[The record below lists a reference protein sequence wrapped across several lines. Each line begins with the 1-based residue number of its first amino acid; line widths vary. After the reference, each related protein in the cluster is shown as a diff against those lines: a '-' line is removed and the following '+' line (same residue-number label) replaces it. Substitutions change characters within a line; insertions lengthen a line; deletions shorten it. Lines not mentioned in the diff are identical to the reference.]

1 MFRKTHPT
9 EREREQKMN
18 NVDLK
23 PVLDF
28 LSGLKG
34 HNNKAWFEEHRAA
47 YDTARTHFEN
57 FVDQL
62 ISEYGEVEDLGG
74 ITAKDCV
81 MRIYRDTRF
90 SKDKSP
96 YKTSMSATIAPG
108 GKKSTSLGYHLHMQP
123 NDETLIAGG
132 LYMPT
137 PEQLARF
144 RIAIDQDATPF
155 KAIIND
161 KEFKKY
167 FGVLEGEKVKTV
179 PQGYRRDHPEIEL
192 LRFKQVVVVHRLS
205 DQIVLSH
212 RFSTHVIK
220 AFTAM
225 KPFLDY
231 LNAILK

>member
-1 MFRKTHPT
+1 MKDI
-9 EREREQKMN
+9 
-18 NVDLK
+18 DLK

-28 LSGLKG
+28 LSALRE
-34 HNNKAWFEEHRAA
+34 HNNKSWFEEHRPA
-47 YDTARTHFEN
+47 YETARTQFEN

-62 ISEYGEVEDLGG
+62 IGEYGEVEDLGG
-74 ITAKDCV
+74 ITAKDCI

-96 YKTSMSATIAPG
+96 YKISMSATIAPG
-108 GKKSTSLGYHLHMQP
+108 GKKSTRLGYHLHMQP

-144 RIAIDQDATPF
+144 RMAIDQNAASF
-155 KAIIND
+155 KDILED
-161 KEFKKY
+161 KEFIKY
-167 FGVLEGEKVKTV
+167 FGRLEGEQVKTV

-192 LRFKQVVVVHRLS
+192 LRFKQVVVVHHVA
-205 DQIVLSH
+205 DEMVLSP
-212 RFSTHVIK
+212 RFSAHVIK
-220 AFTAM
+220 TFTAM
-225 KPFLDY
+225 KPFLGY

>member
-1 MFRKTHPT
+1 MK
-9 EREREQKMN
+9 N
-18 NVDLK
+18 IDLK

-34 HNNKAWFEEHRAA
+34 HNNKAWFEENRTA

-62 ISEYGEVEDLGG
+62 IIQYGEIEDLGG
-74 ITAKDCV
+74 ITAKDCI
-81 MRIYRDTRF
+81 MRIYRDIRF

-96 YKTSMSATIAPG
+96 YKTNMSATIAAG

-123 NDETLIAGG
+123 QDETLIAGG
-132 LYMPT
+132 FYMPT
-137 PEQLARF
+137 PEELASF
-144 RIAIDQDATPF
+144 RAAIDRDAAPF
-155 KAIIND
+155 KAIISD

-167 FGVLEGEKVKTV
+167 FGTLDGEKVKTV
-179 PQGYRRDHPEIEL
+179 PQGYTRDHPEIEL

-205 DQIVLSH
+205 DEMVLSP
-212 RFSTHVIK
+212 RFSAHAIK
-220 AFTAM
+220 TFTAM

>member
-1 MFRKTHPT
+1 MNKT
-9 EREREQKMN
+9 
-18 NVDLK
+18 DLK
-23 PVLDF
+23 SVLDF
-28 LSGLKG
+28 LGDLKE

-62 ISEYGEVEDLGG
+62 IGEYGRLEDLGG

-96 YKTSMSATIAPG
+96 YKTSMGATIAPG
-108 GKKSTSLGYHLHMQP
+108 GKKSASLGYHLHLQP
-123 NDETLIAGG
+123 HNETLIAGG

-137 PEQLARF
+137 PEQLASF
-144 RIAIDQDATPF
+144 RRAIDQDAAPF
-155 KAIIND
+155 KTILQD
-161 KEFKKY
+161 KQFKKY
-167 FGVLEGEKVKTV
+167 FGELEGEKVKTV
-179 PQGYRRDHPEIEL
+179 PQGYTRDNPEIEL

-205 DQIVLSH
+205 DETVLLPG
-212 RFSTHVIK
+212 FGTHVIK
-220 AFTAM
+220 TFTAM

-231 LNAILK
+231 LNSI

>member
-1 MFRKTHPT
+1 MTDI
-9 EREREQKMN
+9 
-18 NVDLK
+18 DLK

-28 LSGLKG
+28 LRDLKG

-47 YDTARTHFEN
+47 YETARIHFEN

-62 ISEYGEVEDLGG
+62 ISEYGGREDLGG
-74 ITAKDCV
+74 ITAKDSI

-96 YKTSMSATIAPG
+96 YKISMSATIAPG

-144 RIAIDQDATPF
+144 RRAIDQNAVPF
-155 KAIIND
+155 KMVIND

-167 FGVLEGEKVKTV
+167 FGRLEGEKVKTV
-179 PQGYRRDHPEIEL
+179 PQGYSRDHPEIEL

-205 DQIVLSH
+205 DEMVLSP

-220 AFTAM
+220 TFTAM

-231 LNAILK
+231 LNTILK

>member
-1 MFRKTHPT
+1 
-9 EREREQKMN
+9 MN
-18 NVDLK
+18 DVDLK

-28 LSGLKG
+28 LSDLKR

-47 YDTARTHFEN
+47 YDIARTHFEN

-62 ISEYGEVEDLGG
+62 ISAYSRVDDLGG
-74 ITAKDCV
+74 ITAKDCI

-96 YKTSMSATIAPG
+96 YKTNMGATIAPG
-108 GKKSTSLGYHLHMQP
+108 GKKSSSLGYHLHMQP
-123 NDETLIAGG
+123 HDETLIAGG
-132 LYMPT
+132 LYLPS

-144 RIAIDQDATPF
+144 RMAIDRDATPF
-155 KAIIND
+155 KAITED

-167 FGVLEGEKVKTV
+167 FGRPEGEKVKTV
-179 PQGYRRDHPEIEL
+179 PQGYTRDHPEIEL

-205 DQIVLSH
+205 DEMVLSPG
-212 RFSTHVIK
+212 FGTHVSRT
-220 AFTAM
+220 FTAM

>member
-1 MFRKTHPT
+1 MKDIELR
-9 EREREQKMN
+9 
-18 NVDLK
+18 

-28 LSGLKG
+28 LSDLKR

-47 YDTARTHFEN
+47 YEIAKTSFESL
-57 FVDQL
+57 VDQL
-62 ISEYGEVEDLGG
+62 IGEYGKTEDLGG

-90 SKDKSP
+90 SKDKTP
-96 YKTSMSATIAPG
+96 YKTSMGATIAPG
-108 GKKSTSLGYHLHMQP
+108 GKKSTRLGYHLHLQP
-123 NDETLIAGG
+123 QDETLIAGG

-144 RIAIDQDATPF
+144 RMAIDQDAASF
-155 KAIIND
+155 KVIVED

-167 FGVLEGEKVKTV
+167 FGMLGGEKVKTV
-179 PQGYRRDHPEIEL
+179 PQGYTRDHPEIEL

-205 DQIVLSH
+205 DEIVLSPG
-212 RFSTHVIK
+212 FSTQVIK
-220 AFTAM
+220 TFTAM

>member
-1 MFRKTHPT
+1 MKDIELR
-9 EREREQKMN
+9 
-18 NVDLK
+18 

-28 LSGLKG
+28 LSDLKG
-34 HNNKAWFEEHRAA
+34 HNNKAWFEENRAA
-47 YDTARTHFEN
+47 YEIAKIRFES

-62 ISEYGEVEDLGG
+62 IGEYEKTEDLGG

-90 SKDKSP
+90 SKDKTP
-96 YKTSMSATIAPG
+96 YKTSMGATIAPG
-108 GKKSTSLGYHLHMQP
+108 GKKSTRLGYHLHLQP
-123 NDETLIAGG
+123 QDETLIAGG

-144 RIAIDQDATPF
+144 RMAIDQDAASF
-155 KAIIND
+155 KVIVED

-167 FGVLEGEKVKTV
+167 FGMLGGEKVKTV
-179 PQGYRRDHPEIEL
+179 PQGYTRDHPEIEL

-205 DQIVLSH
+205 DEIVLSP
-212 RFSTHVIK
+212 RFSTQVIK
-220 AFTAM
+220 TFTAM

>member
-1 MFRKTHPT
+1 MKD
-9 EREREQKMN
+9 
-18 NVDLK
+18 VDLK

-28 LSGLKG
+28 LHDLKG

-47 YDTARTHFEN
+47 YDTARMRFEN

-62 ISEYGEVEDLGG
+62 ISEYGRVEDLGG
-74 ITAKDCV
+74 ITAKDCI

-96 YKTSMSATIAPG
+96 YKTNMGATLAAG

-123 NDETLIAGG
+123 QDETLVAGG

-144 RIAIDQDATPF
+144 RMAIDQDASPF
-155 KAIIND
+155 KAIIDD

-167 FGVLEGEKVKTV
+167 FGMLEGEKVKTV
-179 PQGYRRDHPEIEL
+179 PQGYTGEHPEIEL

-205 DQIVLSH
+205 DEMVLSPK
-212 RFSTHVIK
+212 FSAHVIK
-220 AFTAM
+220 TFTAM

>member
-1 MFRKTHPT
+1 MKGP
-9 EREREQKMN
+9 
-18 NVDLK
+18 DLR

-28 LSGLKG
+28 LSRLKQN
-34 HNNKAWFEEHRAA
+34 NNKAWFDKNRAA
-47 YDTARTHFEN
+47 YDIARARFES

-62 ISEYGEVEDLGG
+62 ISEYGGIEDLGS

-96 YKTSMSATIAPG
+96 YKTNMSATIAPG
-108 GKKSTSLGYHLHMQP
+108 GKKSSSLGHHLHIQP
-123 NDETLIAGG
+123 HDETLIAGG

-144 RIAIDQDATPF
+144 RMAIDQDAAPF
-155 KAIIND
+155 KALIKN
-161 KEFKKY
+161 KEFQKY
-167 FGVLEGEKVKTV
+167 FGTLEGEKVKTV
-179 PQGYRRDHPEIEL
+179 PQGYTRDNPEIEL

-205 DQIVLSH
+205 DEMVLSPT
-212 RFSTHVIK
+212 FSTHTIK
-220 AFTAM
+220 TFTAM

>member
-1 MFRKTHPT
+1 MKGP
-9 EREREQKMN
+9 
-18 NVDLK
+18 DLR

-28 LSGLKG
+28 LSRLKQN
-34 HNNKAWFEEHRAA
+34 NNKAWFDENRAA
-47 YDTARTHFEN
+47 YDIARTRFES

-62 ISEYGEVEDLGG
+62 INEYGGIEDLGG

-96 YKTSMSATIAPG
+96 YKTNMSATIAPG
-108 GKKSTSLGYHLHMQP
+108 GKKSSSLGYHLHIQP
-123 NDETLIAGG
+123 HDETLIAGG

-144 RIAIDQDATPF
+144 RMAIDQDATPF

-161 KEFKKY
+161 KTFKSY

-179 PQGYRRDHPEIEL
+179 PQGYARNHPEIEL
-192 LRFKQVVVVHRLS
+192 LRFKQVVVVHRVS
-205 DQIVLSH
+205 DEEVLSPE
-212 RFSTHVIK
+212 FSAHVIK
-220 AFTAM
+220 TFAAM
-225 KPFLDY
+225 KPFLNY
-231 LNAILK
+231 LNTIL